1 MKDLIGKLAD
11 VYGPSGHEGQVR
23 ALIEGLAR
31 DAADELRTDAMGNLI
46 ALKRGSGGAD
56 AARGKRIM
64 VAAHMDEIGL
74 IVTFVDKKGFLRVGR
89 VGGVFLPTLVGS
101 QVRFANGATGVV
113 GREKWLAGNSLSALP
128 KWEEIYIDVGA
139 TSPEDAP
146 VGVGDVGVFVQ
157 PYADLGARVV
167 GKAMDDRIGCAIA
180 LEALRTMGESP
191 NDVYFCFT
199 VQEEV
204 GTRGALVSAFGVE
217 PEVGVAIDVTDTG
230 DTPESQPMAVSLGG
244 GPAIKVMDSG
254 FLTHPGVK
262 DWMIAAAERLSL
274 PYQLEV
280 LLAGS
285 TDARAIQTSRA
296 GVPAGC
302 ISVPAR
308 YVHTQSEMVDMGD
321 VEGSVRLLVELLV
334 KPVTFWQD

>member
-1 MKDLIGKLAD
+1 MKDLIGKLVD

-31 DAADELRTDAMGNLI
+31 DAADEIRTDAMGNLI
-46 ALKRGSGGAD
+46 ALKRGTGG
-56 AARGKRIM
+56 GKRIM
-64 VAAHMDEIGL
+64 IAAHMDEIAL
-74 IVTFVDKKGFLRVGR
+74 IVSYVDKKGFLRVGR
-89 VGGVFLPTLVGS
+89 VGGVFLPTLIGS
-101 QVRFANGATGVV
+101 QVRFANGVTGVV
-113 GREKWLAGNSLSALP
+113 AREKWLTGGSTSQLP
-128 KWEEIYIDVGA
+128 KWEEVYIDVGA

-146 VGVGDVGVFVQ
+146 VGVGDVGVFVR
-157 PYADLGARVV
+157 PFADLGTRIV
-167 GKAMDDRIGCAIA
+167 GKAMDDRVGCAIA
-180 LEALRTMGESP
+180 LQALRTMGESP

-230 DTPESQPMAVSLGG
+230 DTPESQPMSVSLGE

-262 DWMIAAAERLSL
+262 DWMIGSAERLDI

-302 ISVPAR
+302 ISIPTR

-321 VEGSVRLLVELLV
+321 VEGSVRLLVDLV
-334 KPVTFWQD
+334 TQPVTF